1 MRHYWSTA
9 RQQIFWDFTHST
21 ATAITNKNAVKVP
34 RKNIIKRLK
43 NVPTFPGRA
52 KAVFNFEF
60 WKNPQDEL
68 VIFLLEHCGKKDPLS
83 DTNHILLTRRSLLW
97 VLLNNLF
104 FDWWDLPLP
113 NLLSRTLSSYL
124 SITHFHPFPR
134 IKIDRWSVTE
144 MCHFFLKPTHNFQ
157 RGTQKVMLWVKI
169 IWRILKWYVVMLQDN
184 FRRNLLECYF

>member
-1 MRHYWSTA
+1 MSPMRDGRTTSE
-9 RQQIFWDFTHST
+9 DS
-21 ATAITNKNAVKVP
+21 ATQLLICEPLSFAIKKAIKRTPVP
-34 RKNIIKRLK
+34 RACESHVFIFVHEKILK
-43 NVPTFPGRA
+43 MS
-52 KAVFNFEF
+52 
-60 WKNPQDEL
+60 W

-144 MCHFFLKPTHNFQ
+144 MCHFFPSPRTIFHRKRKRQCFE
-157 RGTQKVMLWVKI
+157 
-169 IWRILKWYVVMLQDN
+169 WRLSGEYWSDT
-184 FRRNLLECYF
+184 